1 MTRIK
6 LKLAIVKTGRPQYLI
21 AQELGIHE
29 TTLSKFLHGHA
40 TLRPSQ
46 VARLASILGVAQ
58 DVLYGKKL

>member
-29 TTLSKFLHGHA
+29 TTLLSRA
-40 TLRPSQ
+40 
-46 VARLASILGVAQ
+46 
-58 DVLYGKKL
+58 